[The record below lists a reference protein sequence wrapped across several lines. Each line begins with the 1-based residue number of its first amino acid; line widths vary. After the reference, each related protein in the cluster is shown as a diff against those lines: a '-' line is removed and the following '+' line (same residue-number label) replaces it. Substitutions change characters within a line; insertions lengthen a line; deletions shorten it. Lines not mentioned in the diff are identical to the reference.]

1 MNADQDKT
9 RARIDLLAM
18 AVGLL
23 RRYVMGP
30 GLLESFDHERAER
43 FPMLKRKLDSYNFVR
58 QCEFSN
64 LSVLSQTINI
74 VS

>member
-30 GLLESFDHERAER
+30 GLLWAVHPPR
-43 FPMLKRKLDSYNFVR
+43 
-58 QCEFSN
+58 
-64 LSVLSQTINI
+64 VL
-74 VS
+74 